1 MRNID
6 LSEKKPRKI
15 IKHKNLLSNIR
26 MGKKILTFG
35 DIKLEKHK
43 LYRYENP
50 IF

>member
-6 LSEKKPRKI
+6 LSEKKTPEN
-15 IKHKNLLSNIR
+15 HKTQNLLWNIR

-50 IF
+50 MF